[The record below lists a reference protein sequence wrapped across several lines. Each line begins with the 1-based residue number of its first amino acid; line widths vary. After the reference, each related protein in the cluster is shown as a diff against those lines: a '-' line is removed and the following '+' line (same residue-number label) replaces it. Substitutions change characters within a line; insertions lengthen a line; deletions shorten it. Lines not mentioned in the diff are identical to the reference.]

1 MLYQKDGFLYF
12 NGTHRAYYG
21 SAIPKWSTIDIL
33 LDMDNGRLSF
43 IINGVDKGTAMESND
58 LKTGEYFLTF
68 NSYSVND

>member
-43 IINGVDKGTAMESND
+43 IINGVDKGTQV
-58 LKTGEYFLTF
+58 LP
-68 NSYSVND
+68 